1 MRSALVTGASRGI
14 GRGVARELAA
24 QGFGLTITSRKEQP
38 LRELA
43 AELRSAGAA
52 EVVPVAAELADRD
65 RIGAVVRAH
74 ESAYGAMNALV
85 LSGGVGTAAAF
96 ADLPAGR
103 VERTFAVN
111 TLSAVTA
118 IQQALPLLR
127 KAAALDAERGARVV
141 ALASITG
148 VVAEPRLAAY
158 GASKAAL
165 ISLMETLNAE
175 ESANGVMA
183 TAIAPGYVATDMSEW
198 ITATVPADTMLQI
211 SDVVEVVAML
221 LRLGRTASITRIV
234 MTRSG
239 SAHGA

>member
-1 MRSALVTGASRGI
+1 MRTALITGASRGI
-14 GRGVARELAA
+14 GRGVARELAT
-24 QGFGLTITSRKEQP
+24 QGFGLTVTSRKGQR

-43 AELRSAGAA
+43 ADLLAAGAA
-52 EVVPVAAELADRD
+52 EVVPVAADLADRD
-65 RIGAVVRAH
+65 GVGAVVEAH
-74 ESAYGAMNALV
+74 ESAFGTMNALV
-85 LSGGVGTAAAF
+85 LSGGVGTAAPF
-96 ADLPAGR
+96 ADLPAGG

-111 TLSAVTA
+111 TLSAVAA
-118 IQQALPLLR
+118 IQHALPLLR
-127 KAAALDAERGARVV
+127 KAAACDVESGARVV

-165 ISLMETLNAE
+165 ISLIETLNAE

-183 TAIAPGYVATDMSEW
+183 TAIAPGYVATDMSQW
-198 ITATVPADTMLQI
+198 ITAEIPADTMLQV
-211 SDVVEVVAML
+211 SDVVEVVTML

-239 SAHGA
+239 SSHGA